1 MTVYPVSSS
10 DQYYLGYTGQKA
22 DDESGA
28 QFQFALEE
36 QASDTEEQTG
46 PVSLWD
52 YQGPTFSVS
61 ISSALWELD
70 SKKEPETIED
80 KQKTLDAKS
89 KALTEEFLKFSEMT
103 PAEKIRAIV
112 LGDLELTEEKL
123 AALPPEERQAIED
136 MIKEAIE
143 RALGID
149 QIAGSSGTTDM
160 VDGLQTK

>member
-1 MTVYPVSSS
+1 MTVYPVPSS
-10 DQYYLGYTGQKA
+10 DQYYLGYAGQKA
-22 DDESGA
+22 DDEPGA

-52 YQGPTFSVS
+52 YQGPTSTVS

-89 KALTEEFLKFSEMT
+89 KALTEEFLNSRK
-103 PAEKIRAIV
+103 
-112 LGDLELTEEKL
+112 
-123 AALPPEERQAIED
+123 
-136 MIKEAIE
+136 
-143 RALGID
+143 
-149 QIAGSSGTTDM
+149 
-160 VDGLQTK
+160 